1 MEGMGS
7 KGRDRRR
14 RVFMRR
20 RWRGLAVEEMA
31 GGGGGEKIGEGDC
44 LG

>member
-7 KGRDRRR
+7 KGGDRRR
-14 RVFMRR
+14 RVFRR
-20 RWRGLAVEEMA
+20 WRWRGLAVEEMA
-31 GGGGGEKIGEGDC
+31 GGGGEKIRGGDC